1 MLDRLGPAWTDRLS
15 EARSQGKPYNY
26 IIFMAGVNDLLM
38 QNKNAPEIL
47 QKYKEMFAASAK
59 EGSTVMVVPV
69 LPADMQ

>member
-1 MLDRLGPAWTDRLS
+1 VLDRLGPAWTDRLR
-15 EARSQGKPYNY
+15 EAQGKPYNY

-47 QKYKEMFAASAK
+47 QRYKEMFAAAAK

-69 LPADMQ
+69 LPADMS